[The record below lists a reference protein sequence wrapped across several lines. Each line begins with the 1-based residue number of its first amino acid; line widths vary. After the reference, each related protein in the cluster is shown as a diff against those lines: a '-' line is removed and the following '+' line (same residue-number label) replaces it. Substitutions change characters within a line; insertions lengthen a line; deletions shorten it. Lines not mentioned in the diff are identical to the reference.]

1 MLAVYLFRATS
12 GAHHQEGLV
21 MTLTA
26 SSSSRAVTNSPV
38 VVALDYHNR
47 DAAMAF
53 VDKIDPRDCRLKVGK
68 EMFTLFGPQF
78 VRELQQRG
86 FDIFLDLKFHDI
98 PNTAAHAVA
107 AAADLGVWMVNVHA
121 SGGARMM
128 TAAREA
134 LVPFGKDAPLLIAV
148 TVLTSMEASDL
159 ADLGVTLSPADYAER
174 LAALTQKCG
183 LDGVVCSAQEAV
195 RFKQVFGQEFKLV
208 TPGIRPQ
215 GSDAGDQRRIM
226 TPEQALAAGVDYMV
240 IGRPVTPNVP
250 NVLPSVSTA
259 PPNAPAPAPIAVL
272 RSRLD
277 QLEQALRDIA
287 RVIARTAAVI
297 FLLVTNIILSPEFM
311 IHGSKLSITIIAK
324 NKPGEIIP

>member
-1 MLAVYLFRATS
+1 
-12 GAHHQEGLV
+12 

-47 DAAMAF
+47 DAALVF

-215 GSDAGDQRRIM
+215 GSEAGDQRRIM

-240 IGRPVTPNVP
+240 IGRPVTQ
-250 NVLPSVSTA
+250 SVDPAQTLKA
-259 PPNAPAPAPIAVL
+259 INASL
-272 RSRLD
+272 QRS
-277 QLEQALRDIA
+277 A
-287 RVIARTAAVI
+287 
-297 FLLVTNIILSPEFM
+297 
-311 IHGSKLSITIIAK
+311 
-324 NKPGEIIP
+324 